1 MLVILFFLITVP
13 ILEIA
18 IFIQAGGWFGLWPT
32 IFIVIVTAMVG
43 SWLIRQ
49 QGRAILYQAQNQINQ
64 GKMPMMSLLSGICLL
79 VAGAFLITPGFL
91 TDALGF
97 LLLVPTIRLYFGQW
111 VLRILFS
118 HLRFDVASEGIDP
131 HAAQRETNTKFR
143 TKGRFFDDETAH
155 ASGNE
160 RANTN
165 DHKDQK
171 KTNATIKPN
180 VVDIDYD
187 AS

>member
-1 MLVILFFLITVP
+1 MSEV
-13 ILEIA
+13 
-18 IFIQAGGWFGLWPT
+18 QK
-32 IFIVIVTAMVG
+32 VT
-43 SWLIRQ
+43 
-49 QGRAILYQAQNQINQ
+49 
-64 GKMPMMSLLSGICLL
+64 
-79 VAGAFLITPGFL
+79 LITPGFL

-111 VLRILFS
+111 VLRKLFS

-131 HAAQRETNTKFR
+131 HAVQRETNTKFR
-143 TKGRFFDDETAH
+143 TKGRFFDDETTQ

-165 DHKDQK
+165 DNKDKK